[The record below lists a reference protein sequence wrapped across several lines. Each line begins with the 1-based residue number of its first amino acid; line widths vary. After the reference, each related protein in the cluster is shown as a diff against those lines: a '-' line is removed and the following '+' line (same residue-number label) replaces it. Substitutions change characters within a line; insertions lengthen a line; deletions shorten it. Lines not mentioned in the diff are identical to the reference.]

1 MKEIRNG
8 MPYAYI
14 TKNKQRVKQFDNTIY
29 LNNGDEFEIEIYNPT
44 QENILAKI
52 FFQGRAIGE
61 KPSFSIT
68 SGSINDNEGIVV
80 RPGQRIFL
88 ERFLDDN
95 KKFVFETYQV
105 SKSNETF
112 NAIAKNGDVR
122 IEFYLENRM
131 VYNPYSAT
139 QTLPGYV
146 TTTNTS
152 GYVTGINSG
161 SIIGDSMVYG
171 NGVTNLNTA
180 SVNYVNYSNTMDT
193 GRVEKSSV
201 SDQEFVS
208 VYMKFSSNMFC
219 SSKWKILP
227 VSEKHKFSEDI
238 KTYCTLCGTKRKKD
252 SYKFC
257 PNCGTKFSQRKNT
270 EIHYILQDNIILD
283 GKRYIMSTYNDTL
296 DNFLKRYENKLIYIK
311 RDSLTSDS
319 LRAIVID

>member
-139 QTLPGYV
+139 QILPGYV
-146 TTTNTS
+146 TTTNIG

-193 GRVEKSSV
+193 GRVEKGSV

-238 KTYCTLCGTKRKKD
+238 KTYCTSCGTKRKKD

-283 GKRYIMSTYNDTL
+283 GKRYIMSTYNGTL

>member
-146 TTTNTS
+146 TTTNIG

-171 NGVTNLNTA
+171 NGVTNLNTTSA
-180 SVNYVNYSNTMDT
+180 NYVNYSNTMDT
-193 GRVEKSSV
+193 GRVEKGGV

-219 SSKWKILP
+219 SSRWKILP

-238 KTYCTLCGTKRKKD
+238 KTYCTSCGTKRKKD

-270 EIHYILQDNIILD
+270 EIHYILQDNINLD
-283 GKRYIMSTYNDTL
+283 GKHYVMLTYNDTL

-311 RDSLTSDS
+311 RDSLTSNS